1 MIRDFFRIMLVD
13 LTTGKTTIKELPG
26 RSTYLGGTGL
36 AAMLFEQFGHMDR
49 DWDDPDQPLI
59 FAIGP
64 LTGYYPLMSKTCC
77 AFRSPYHNQY
87 AESYAGGKSAL
98 SLRFADL
105 DALVVTG
112 RAPRLTALCVGSRR
126 VETRDVEYMRGFD
139 ALQTGRVIRKMFPG
153 SGRRSIMRIGPA
165 GENLCAYA
173 CINVDTYRHFG
184 RLGGGTVMGAKNL
197 KAICVLGDRGF
208 PLPEGKAYNALYK
221 DIFKQLTTT
230 EMMAKYH
237 GLGTAVNI
245 NPLNELKSL
254 PWKNLQQSSSPEA
267 DNISGERFAQDTL
280 LRNAACAGCP
290 VGCIHVGFVRE
301 QFQANNQYLYRQVG
315 YDYEPIFSC
324 GGMLEVTDAGEV
336 LRILDVIEKEG
347 LDNMSAGVALA
358 WATEALDKGVITE
371 EQTVVRYNWGD
382 AETYMK
388 GVELISRPPNDFYR
402 LLGQGTLKCALQ
414 YGGED
419 FACVLGQEMA
429 GYATGEV
436 FFVSEAL
443 GFRHAHLDAGGYS
456 WDQKH
461 EDKDVTKALDF
472 LVNDGRDRII
482 LNCMVGCL
490 FSRGVYKA
498 ELLAQAMDAVG
509 YGALNGSMDEI
520 GDRVQR
526 ARWRLRLGMGYDPTK
541 VKIPKRYTEV
551 VTWKGPIDQEY
562 MEALR
567 LGYAARIMEMGAPLP
582 AAENEQ
588 DAPKNTK

>member
-1 MIRDFFRIMLVD
+1 MIRDHFRVMVVN
-13 LTTGKTTIKELPG
+13 LTTGRTNIVKLPG
-26 RSTYLGGTGL
+26 RSEFLGGSGL
-36 AAMLFEQFGHMDR
+36 AALLFRTYGRVDE
-49 DWDDPDQPLI
+49 DWDHPDQPLI
-59 FAIGP
+59 FTIGP

-112 RAPRLTALCVGSRR
+112 RAARLTALCVGSRR
-126 VETRDVEYMRGFD
+126 VEVRDVEYLRGFD
-139 ALQTGRVIRKMFPG
+139 ALHTGRVLRKMFPG

-165 GENLCAYA
+165 GENLAAYA

-197 KAICVLGDRGF
+197 KGICILGDRGF
-208 PLPEGKAYNALYK
+208 DLPEGKAYSKLYK
-221 DIFKQLTTT
+221 HIFDQLTTT

-245 NPLNELKSL
+245 KPLNELKSL
-254 PWKNLQQSSSPEA
+254 PWKNLQQTSSPEA
-267 DNISGERFAQDTL
+267 EKISGETFADDTL

-324 GGMLEVTDAGEV
+324 GGMLEVTDAGQV
-336 LRILDVIEKEG
+336 LRILDVIEKVG
-347 LDNMSAGVALA
+347 LDNMSTGVALA
-358 WATEALDKGVITE
+358 WATEALDKGVLTE
-371 EQTVVRYNWGD
+371 EQTEVRFNWGD
-382 AETYMK
+382 AETYMR
-388 GVELISRPPNDFYR
+388 GVELLASPPNDFYR
-402 LLGQGTLKCALQ
+402 LLSQGTMKCARE

-443 GFRHAHLDAGGYS
+443 GFRHAHLDSGGYS

-461 EDKDVTKALDF
+461 EEREVEPALNF
-472 LVNDGRDRII
+472 LIDDARDRIV
-482 LNCMVGCL
+482 LNSMVGCL
-490 FSRGVYKA
+490 FSRGVYKD
-498 ELLAQAMDAVG
+498 ELLGEALDALG
-509 YGALNGSMDEI
+509 YGELNGTLDDI
-520 GDRVQR
+520 GHRVQC
-526 ARWRLRLGMGYDPTK
+526 ARWRLRMDMGYDPDK
-541 VKIPKRYTEV
+541 VKIPKRYTEI
-551 VTWKGPIDQEY
+551 VTWKGPLDVDY
-562 MEALR
+562 LNALR
-567 LGYAARIMEMGAPLP
+567 KGYAARIKGLGADP
-582 AAENEQ
+582 AGDIGPAKE
-588 DAPKNTK
+588 

>member
-1 MIRDFFRIMLVD
+1 MVVN
-13 LTTGKTTIKELPG
+13 LTTGKTNIIERPG
-26 RSTYLGGTGL
+26 RSEYLGGTGL
-36 AAMLFEQFGHMDR
+36 AARLFEEFGHMDR
-49 DWDDPDQPLI
+49 DWDDPEQPVI

-64 LTGYYPLMSKTCC
+64 LTGYFPLMSKTCC
-77 AFRSPYHNQY
+77 AFRSPYHNQFT
-87 AESYAGGKSAL
+87 ESYAGGKSAL

-105 DALVVTG
+105 DALVIIG
-112 RAPRLTALCVGSRR
+112 KAPRLTALCVGSRR

-139 ALQTGRVIRKMFPG
+139 AIHTGRVLRKIFPG

-165 GENLCAYA
+165 GENLSTYA

-184 RLGGGTVMGAKNL
+184 RMGGGTAMGVKNL
-197 KAICVLGDRGF
+197 KAICILGDRGF
-208 PLPEGKAYNALYK
+208 ALPESKEYPKLYK
-221 DIFKQLTTT
+221 HIYKQLTTT

-267 DNISGERFAQDTL
+267 TNISGETFADDTL

-315 YDYEPIFSC
+315 YDYEPIFAC
-324 GGMLEVTDAGEV
+324 GGMLEVTDAPEV
-336 LRILDVIEKEG
+336 LRILDTIEKEG
-347 LDNMSAGVALA
+347 LDCMSAGVALA
-358 WATEALDKGVITE
+358 WATEALEKGVISE
-371 EQTVVRYNWGD
+371 KETVVKLNWGD

-402 LLGQGTLKCALQ
+402 HLAQGTLKCAEQ

-436 FFVSEAL
+436 FFVAESL
-443 GFRHAHLDAGGYS
+443 GFRHSHLDAGAYA

-461 EDKDVTKALDF
+461 EDKDVKAALDF
-472 LVNDGRDRII
+472 LVKDGRERIV
-482 LNCMVGCL
+482 LNCMVGCM
-490 FSRGVYKA
+490 FSRGVYKDD
-498 ELLAQAMDAVG
+498 LLAEAMNSVG
-509 YGALNGSMDEI
+509 YGGLNGKMGEI
-520 GDRVQR
+520 GDRVQKL
-526 ARWRLRLGMGYDPTK
+526 RWRLRLGMGYNPYEA
-541 VKIPKRYTEV
+541 KIPKRYTEV

-567 LGYAARIMEMGAPLP
+567 TGFAARIMEMGAPL
-582 AAENEQ
+582 EEE
-588 DAPKNTK
+588 K

>member
-1 MIRDFFRIMLVD
+1 MIRDFFRVMVVN
-13 LTTGKTTIKELPG
+13 LTTGKTNIIERPG
-26 RSTYLGGTGL
+26 RSEYLGGTGL
-36 AAMLFEQFGHMDR
+36 AGRLFEEFGHLDK
-49 DWDDPDQPLI
+49 DWDDPEQPVI

-87 AESYAGGKSAL
+87 TESYAGGKSAL

-105 DALVVTG
+105 DALVVVG
-112 RAPRLTALCVGSRR
+112 KAKRLTALCVGSRI

-139 ALQTGRVIRKMFPG
+139 AISTGRVLRKMFPG

-165 GENLCAYA
+165 GENLSAYA
-173 CINVDTYRHFG
+173 CINVDTFRHFG
-184 RLGGGTVMGAKNL
+184 RMGGGTAMGVKNL
-197 KAICVLGDRGF
+197 KGICILGDRGF
-208 PLPEGKAYNALYK
+208 DLPEGKEYPKLYK
-221 DIFKQLTTT
+221 HIFEQLTST

-245 NPLNELKSL
+245 NPLNGLKSL
-254 PWKNLQQSSSPEA
+254 PWKNLQQTSSPEA
-267 DNISGERFAQDTL
+267 ENISGETFADDTL

-324 GGMLEVTDAGEV
+324 GGMLEVTDAPEV

-347 LDNMSAGVALA
+347 LDCMSAGVALA
-358 WATEALDKGVITE
+358 WATEALEKGVISEKETL
-371 EQTVVRYNWGD
+371 VKLAWGD
-382 AETYMK
+382 SETYMQA
-388 GVELISRPPNDFYR
+388 VEKLGTPPNDFYK
-402 LLGQGTLKCALQ
+402 LLAQGTLKCAEH

-436 FFVSEAL
+436 FFVSEGL
-443 GFRHAHLDAGGYS
+443 GFRHSHLDSGGYAY
-456 WDQKH
+456 DQKH
-461 EDKDVTKALDF
+461 DDKDVDKALNF
-472 LVNDGRDRII
+472 LIDDARDRIV

-490 FSRGVYKA
+490 FSRGVYKD
-498 ELLAQAMDAVG
+498 ELLAEAMDAVG
-509 YGALNGSMDEI
+509 YGGLNGKMGEI

-526 ARWRLRLGMGYDPTK
+526 LRWRLRLGMGYDPHK
-541 VKIPKRYTEV
+541 VKIPKRYTEIT
-551 VTWKGPIDQEY
+551 TWKGPIDKDY
-562 MEALR
+562 LDALR
-567 LGYAARIMEMGAPLP
+567 TAYATRITEMGAPL
-582 AAENEQ
+582 EE
-588 DAPKNTK
+588 K

>member
-1 MIRDFFRIMLVD
+1 MIREFFRVMVVN
-13 LTTGKTTIKELPG
+13 LTTGKTNIVEIGG
-26 RSTYLGGTGL
+26 RSEFLGGCGL
-36 AAMLFEQFGHMDR
+36 AALLFRKYGRVDA
-49 DWDDPDQPLI
+49 DWDHPDQPLI
-59 FAIGP
+59 LTIGP

-105 DALVVTG
+105 DGLVVVG
-112 RAPRLTALCVGSRR
+112 RAERLTALCVGSRR

-139 ALQTGRVIRKMFPG
+139 ALQTGRVLRKIFPG
-153 SGRRSIMRIGPA
+153 SGRRSILRIGPA
-165 GENLCAYA
+165 GENRSAFA

-197 KAICVLGDRGF
+197 KGICILGDRGF
-208 PLPEGKAYNALYK
+208 PLPEGKAYPKLYQH
-221 DIFKQLTTT
+221 IFEQLTTT

-237 GLGTAVNI
+237 GVGTAVNI
-245 NPLNELKSL
+245 SPLNKLKSL
-254 PWKNLQQSSSPEA
+254 PWKNLQQTSSPEA
-267 DNISGERFAQDTL
+267 DKISGETFADDTL

-324 GGMLEVTDAGEV
+324 GGMLEVTDPGQV
-336 LRILDVIEKEG
+336 LRILDVIEKVG

-358 WATEALDKGVITE
+358 WCTEALDKGVITE
-371 EQTVVRYNWGD
+371 AETLVRFNWGD
-382 AETYMK
+382 ADTYMK
-388 GVELISRPPNDFYR
+388 GVEFLGTPPNDFYR
-402 LLGQGTLKCALQ
+402 LLAQGTMKCARQ

-461 EDKDVTKALDF
+461 EEREVEPALDF
-472 LVNDGRDRII
+472 LVNDGRDRIV
-482 LNCMVGCL
+482 LNSMVGCL
-490 FSRGVYKA
+490 FSRGVYKDE
-498 ELLAQAMDAVG
+498 ELAAALDALG
-509 YGALNGSMDEI
+509 YGELNGKLQDI
-520 GDRVQR
+520 GQR
-526 ARWRLRLGMGYDPTK
+526 IQCARWRLRLDMGYDPDK
-541 VKIPKRYTEV
+541 VKIPKRYTEIT
-551 VTWKGPIDQEY
+551 TWKGPLDVDY
-562 MEALR
+562 LDALR
-567 LGYAARIMEMGAPLP
+567 RGYAARIKAMGTDPRGEIDP
-582 AAENEQ
+582 AQYER
-588 DAPKNTK
+588 KGK

>member
-1 MIRDFFRIMLVD
+1 MIRDFFRVMVVN
-13 LTTGKTTIKELPG
+13 LTTGKTNIIERPG
-26 RSTYLGGTGL
+26 RSEYLGGTGL
-36 AAMLFEQFGHMDR
+36 AGRLFEEFGHLDK
-49 DWDDPDQPLI
+49 DWDDPEQPVI

-87 AESYAGGKSAL
+87 TESYAGGKSAL

-105 DALVVTG
+105 DALVVVG
-112 RAPRLTALCVGSRR
+112 KAKRLTALCVGSRI

-139 ALQTGRVIRKMFPG
+139 AISTGRVLRKMFPG

-165 GENLCAYA
+165 GENLSAYA
-173 CINVDTYRHFG
+173 CINVDTFRHFG
-184 RLGGGTVMGAKNL
+184 RMGGGTAMGVKNL
-197 KAICVLGDRGF
+197 KGICILGDRGF
-208 PLPEGKAYNALYK
+208 DLPEGKEYPKLYK
-221 DIFKQLTTT
+221 HIFEQLTST

-245 NPLNELKSL
+245 NPLNGLKSL
-254 PWKNLQQSSSPEA
+254 PWKNLQQTSSPEA
-267 DNISGERFAQDTL
+267 ENISGETFADDTL

-324 GGMLEVTDAGEV
+324 GGMLEVTDAPEV

-347 LDNMSAGVALA
+347 LDCMSAGVALA
-358 WATEALDKGVITE
+358 WATEALEKGVISEKETL
-371 EQTVVRYNWGD
+371 VKLAWGD
-382 AETYMK
+382 SETYMQA
-388 GVELISRPPNDFYR
+388 VEKLGTPPNDFYK
-402 LLGQGTLKCALQ
+402 LLAQGTLKCAEH

-436 FFVSEAL
+436 FFVSEGL
-443 GFRHAHLDAGGYS
+443 GFRHSHLDSGGYAY
-456 WDQKH
+456 DQKH
-461 EDKDVTKALDF
+461 EDKDVDKALNF
-472 LVNDGRDRII
+472 LIDDARDRIV

-490 FSRGVYKA
+490 FSRGVYKD
-498 ELLAQAMDAVG
+498 ELLAEAMDAVG
-509 YGALNGSMDEI
+509 YGGLNGKMGEI

-526 ARWRLRLGMGYDPTK
+526 LRWRLRLGMGYDPHK
-541 VKIPKRYTEV
+541 VKIPKRYTEIT
-551 VTWKGPIDQEY
+551 TWKGPIDKEY
-562 MEALR
+562 LDALR
-567 LGYAARIMEMGAPLP
+567 TAYADRITEMGAPL
-582 AAENEQ
+582 EEE
-588 DAPKNTK
+588 

>member
-1 MIRDFFRIMLVD
+1 MIRDYFRIMKVD
-13 LTTGKTTIKELPG
+13 LTTGKATLLERPG
-26 RSTYLGGTGL
+26 RAEYLGGTGL
-36 AAMLFEQFGHMDR
+36 AAMLFEEFGHMDR
-49 DWDDPDQPLI
+49 DWDDPEQPLI

-77 AFRSPYHNQY
+77 SFRSPYHNQY

-105 DALVVTG
+105 DALVVVG
-112 RAPRLTALCVGSRR
+112 RAERLTALCVGSRR

-139 ALQTGRVIRKMFPG
+139 ALRTGRIVRKIFPG

-165 GENLCAYA
+165 GENLSAYA

-208 PLPEGKAYNALYK
+208 DLPEGKEYPALYK

-267 DNISGERFAQDTL
+267 DNISGERFAKDTL

-301 QFQANNQYLYRQVG
+301 QFQANNQYLYRQVS

-324 GGMLEVTDAGEV
+324 GGMLEVTDASQV

-347 LDNMSAGVALA
+347 LDNMSTGVALA
-358 WATEALDKGVITE
+358 WATEALEKGVITT
-371 EQTVVRYNWGD
+371 EQTVAPLAWGD
-382 AETYMK
+382 AEAYMR

-402 LLGQGTLKCALQ
+402 LLAQGTMKCAKA

-443 GFRHAHLDAGGYS
+443 GFRHAHLDSGGYS
-456 WDQKH
+456 YDQKH
-461 EDKDVTKALDF
+461 EDKDVTRALDF
-472 LVNDGRDRII
+472 LVNDARDRIV

-490 FSRGVYKA
+490 FSRGVYKD
-498 ELLAQAMDAVG
+498 ELLARAMEAVG
-509 YGALNGSMDEI
+509 YGAINDSLADI

-526 ARWRLRLGMGYDPTK
+526 LRWRLRLGMGYDPARVT
-541 VKIPKRYTEV
+541 IPKRYTEV
-551 VTWKGPIDQEY
+551 TTWKGPIDTDY

-567 LGYAARIMEMGAPLP
+567 AGYAARIMEMGAPLP
-582 AAENEQ
+582 K
-588 DAPKNTK
+588 DDD

>member
-1 MIRDFFRIMLVD
+1 MIRDYFRVMVAN
-13 LTTGKTTIKELPG
+13 LTTGKTNIVEIGG
-26 RSTYLGGTGL
+26 RSEFLGGSGL
-36 AAMLFEQFGHMDR
+36 AALLYRKYGLIDA
-49 DWDDPDQPLI
+49 DWDHPDQPFILT
-59 FAIGP
+59 IGP

-105 DALVVTG
+105 DALVVVG

-139 ALQTGRVIRKMFPG
+139 ALQAGRVLRKIFPG
-153 SGRRSIMRIGPA
+153 SGRRSILRIGPA
-165 GENLCAYA
+165 GENLSAYA

-197 KAICVLGDRGF
+197 KGICILGDRGF
-208 PLPEGKAYNALYK
+208 DLPEGKAYPKLYQH
-221 DIFKQLTTT
+221 IFEQLTTT

-237 GLGTAVNI
+237 GVGTAVNI
-245 NPLNELKSL
+245 SPLNALKSL
-254 PWKNLQQSSSPEA
+254 PWKNLQQTSSPEA
-267 DNISGERFAQDTL
+267 EKISGETFADDTL

-324 GGMLEVTDAGEV
+324 GGMLEVTDPGEV
-336 LRILDVIEKEG
+336 LRILDVIEKVG

-358 WATEALDKGVITE
+358 WCTEALDKGVISEKETL
-371 EQTVVRYNWGD
+371 VRFNWGD
-382 AETYMK
+382 ADTYMQ
-388 GVELISRPPNDFYR
+388 GVEYLGTPPNDFYR
-402 LLGQGTLKCALQ
+402 LLSQGTMKCAQ
-414 YGGED
+414 TYGGED

-461 EDKDVTKALDF
+461 EEREAGPALDF
-472 LVNDGRDRII
+472 LVNDGRDRIV
-482 LNCMVGCL
+482 LNSMVGCL
-490 FSRGVYKA
+490 FSRGVYKDDVMA
-498 ELLAQAMDAVG
+498 EALDALG
-509 YGALNGSMDEI
+509 YGELNGKLKDI
-520 GDRVQR
+520 GNRIQC
-526 ARWRLRLGMGYDPTK
+526 ARWRLRMDMGYDPEK
-541 VKIPKRYTEV
+541 VKIPKRYTEIT
-551 VTWKGPIDQEY
+551 TWKGPLDVNYLE
-562 MEALR
+562 ELR
-567 LGYAARIMEMGAPLP
+567 VGYAARIKAMGADPSGEIDP
-582 AAENEQ
+582 AQ
-588 DAPKNTK
+588 YDMKKR

>member
-1 MIRDFFRIMLVD
+1 MIRDFFRVMVVN
-13 LTTGKTTIKELPG
+13 LTTGKTNIIERPG
-26 RSTYLGGTGL
+26 RSEYLGGTGL
-36 AAMLFEQFGHMDR
+36 AARLFEEFGHMDR
-49 DWDDPDQPLI
+49 DWDDPEQPVI

-64 LTGYYPLMSKTCC
+64 LTGYFPLMSKTCC
-77 AFRSPYHNQY
+77 AFRSPYHNQFT
-87 AESYAGGKSAL
+87 ESYAGGKSAL

-105 DALVVTG
+105 DALVIVG
-112 RAPRLTALCVGSRR
+112 KAPRLTALCVGSRR

-139 ALQTGRVIRKMFPG
+139 AIHTGRVLRKIFPG

-165 GENLCAYA
+165 GENLSTYA

-184 RLGGGTVMGAKNL
+184 RMGGGTAMGVKNL
-197 KAICVLGDRGF
+197 KAICILGDRGF
-208 PLPEGKAYNALYK
+208 ALPESKEYPKLYK
-221 DIFKQLTTT
+221 HIYKQLTTT

-254 PWKNLQQSSSPEA
+254 PWKNLQQTSSPEA
-267 DNISGERFAQDTL
+267 ANISGETFADDTL

-315 YDYEPIFSC
+315 YDYEPIFAC
-324 GGMLEVTDAGEV
+324 GGMLEVTEAPEV
-336 LRILDVIEKEG
+336 LRILDTIEKEG
-347 LDNMSAGVALA
+347 LDCMSAGVALA
-358 WATEALDKGVITE
+358 WATEALEKGVISE
-371 EQTVVRYNWGD
+371 RETVVKLNWGD
-382 AETYMK
+382 AETYMQ
-388 GVELISRPPNDFYR
+388 GVEFISRPPNDFYR
-402 LLGQGTLKCALQ
+402 HLAQGTLKCAEQ

-436 FFVSEAL
+436 FFVAESL
-443 GFRHAHLDAGGYS
+443 GFRHSHLDAGAYS

-461 EDKDVTKALDF
+461 EDKDVKAALDF
-472 LVNDGRDRII
+472 LVKDGRERIV
-482 LNCMVGCL
+482 LNCMVGCM
-490 FSRGVYKA
+490 FSRGVYKDD
-498 ELLAQAMDAVG
+498 LLAEAMNSVG
-509 YGALNGSMDEI
+509 YGGLNGKMGEI

-526 ARWRLRLGMGYDPTK
+526 LRWRLRLGMGYDPHSA
-541 VKIPKRYTEV
+541 KIPKRYTEV

-567 LGYAARIMEMGAPLP
+567 TGFAARIMELGAPL
-582 AAENEQ
+582 EQ
-588 DAPKNTK
+588 EK

>member
-1 MIRDFFRIMLVD
+1 MIRDFFRVMLVN
-13 LTTGKTTIKELPG
+13 LTTGKTNIIERPG
-26 RSTYLGGTGL
+26 RSEYLGGTGL
-36 AAMLFEQFGHMDR
+36 AARLFEEFGHMDR
-49 DWDDPDQPLI
+49 DWDDPEQPVI

-64 LTGYYPLMSKTCC
+64 LTGYFPLMSKTCC

-87 AESYAGGKSAL
+87 TESYAGGKSAL

-105 DALVVTG
+105 DALVVVG
-112 RAPRLTALCVGSRR
+112 KAPRLTALCVGSRR

-139 ALQTGRVIRKMFPG
+139 AIHTGRVLRKIFPG

-165 GENLCAYA
+165 GENLSTYA

-184 RLGGGTVMGAKNL
+184 RMGGGTAMGVKNL
-197 KAICVLGDRGF
+197 KAICLLGDRGF
-208 PLPEGKAYNALYK
+208 QLPDNKEYPKLYK
-221 DIFKQLTTT
+221 HIYQQLTTT
-230 EMMAKYH
+230 EMMSKYH

-254 PWKNLQQSSSPEA
+254 PWKNLQQTSNSEA
-267 DNISGERFAQDTL
+267 EKISGEKFADDTL

-315 YDYEPIFSC
+315 YDYEPIFAC

-347 LDNMSAGVALA
+347 LDCMSAGVALA
-358 WATEALDKGVITE
+358 WATEATEKGVISD
-371 EQTVVRYNWGD
+371 EQTLVKLNWGD
-382 AETYMK
+382 SEAYMQA
-388 GVELISRPPNDFYR
+388 VEYLGRPPNEFYS
-402 LLGQGTLKCALQ
+402 LLAKGTMRAADA

-419 FACVLGQEMA
+419 YACVLGQEMA

-443 GFRHAHLDAGGYS
+443 GFRHAHLDAGGYA

-461 EDKDVTKALDF
+461 EDKDVEAALDF
-472 LVNDGRDRII
+472 LVNDGRERIV

-490 FSRGVYKA
+490 FSRGVYKD
-498 ELLAQAMDAVG
+498 ELLAEAMDSVG
-509 YGALNGSMDEI
+509 YGSLNGTMDEI
-520 GDRVQR
+520 GRRVQKL
-526 ARWRLRLGMGYDPTK
+526 RWRLRVGMGYDPYAQ
-541 VKIPKRYTEV
+541 KIPKRYSEIT
-551 VTWKGPIDQEY
+551 TWKGPIDTEY

-567 LGYAARIMEMGAPLP
+567 QGYAARIMALGAPL
-582 AAENEQ
+582 ESEE
-588 DAPKNTK
+588 

>member
-1 MIRDFFRIMLVD
+1 MIRDYFRVMLVN
-13 LTTGKTTIKELPG
+13 LSTGNTNIIERPG
-26 RSTYLGGTGL
+26 RSEYLGGTGL
-36 AAMLFEQFGHMDR
+36 AALLFEEFGHMDR
-49 DWDDPDQPLI
+49 DWDDPEQPVI

-64 LTGYYPLMSKTCC
+64 LTGYFPLMSKTVC
-77 AFRSPYHNQY
+77 AFRSPYHNEY
-87 AESYAGGKSAL
+87 TESYAGGKSAL

-105 DALVVTG
+105 DALVIIG
-112 RAPRLTALCVGSRR
+112 KAERLTALCVGSRR

-139 ALQTGRVIRKMFPG
+139 AIHTGRVLRKMFPG

-165 GENLCAYA
+165 AENLSAYA

-184 RLGGGTVMGAKNL
+184 RMGGGTAMGVKNL

-208 PLPEGKAYNALYK
+208 DLPEGKAYTKLYK
-221 DIFKQLTTT
+221 DIYKKLTTT

-254 PWKNLQQSSSPEA
+254 PWKNLQQTSSPEA
-267 DNISGERFAQDTL
+267 DKISGERFADDTL

-301 QFQANNQYLYRQVG
+301 QFQTNNQYLYRQVG

-324 GGMLEVTDAGEV
+324 GGMLEVTDTGDV

-358 WATEALDKGVITE
+358 WATEALEKGVISE
-371 EQTVVRYNWGD
+371 EETVVKLAWGD
-382 AETYMK
+382 ADTYMK
-388 GVELISRPPNDFYR
+388 GVELISRPPNEFYR
-402 LLGQGTLKCALQ
+402 RLAQGTLKCAEH

-443 GFRHAHLDAGGYS
+443 GFRHAHLDSGGYS
-456 WDQKH
+456 WDQSH
-461 EDKDVTKALDF
+461 EDKDVDAALDF
-472 LVNDGRDRII
+472 LIDDARDRIV
-482 LNCMVGCL
+482 LNCMIGCL
-490 FSRGVYKA
+490 FSRGVYKD
-498 ELLAQAMDAVG
+498 ELLAEAMEAVG
-509 YGALNGSMDEI
+509 YGGLNGKMAEI
-520 GDRVQR
+520 GERVQKL
-526 ARWRLRLGMGYDPTK
+526 RWRLRMGMGYDPNK
-541 VKIPKRYTEV
+541 VKIPKRYKEIT
-551 VTWKGPIDQEY
+551 TWKGPIDTDY
-562 MEALR
+562 LEALR
-567 LGYAARIMEMGAPLP
+567 TGYAARIMELGAPL
-582 AAENEQ
+582 EDEE
-588 DAPKNTK
+588 